1 MLLLFRFNFI
11 LSYYIRMPTPSYTA
25 NTCDCSYGQI
35 MFHPAQCRGCTS
47 AYGSTPSDPEITAAV
62 VQKRI
67 WGQVR
72 APASMFSMNLAAL
85 TVAGDYKN
93 APKTNLSQGYY
104 GVNWNQMSDRNVAHI
119 QLSRNVP
126 SRGNS
131 TRTTLTRHQP
141 GAAAPGGAG
150 VDVKHGSYARYLA
163 RKKAGNIRTQKVPTN
178 VNPVRGNKTRMIGMV
193 ACPPTREGQIP
204 QTAVNFT
211 APCPPGSNPF

>member
-35 MFHPAQCRGCTS
+35 MFHPAKCTS
-47 AYGSTPSDPEITAAV
+47 SFPCEYGPHRGVYAV
-62 VQKRI
+62 IHQKRI

-93 APKTNLSQGYY
+93 APLTNPQQGYY
-104 GVNWNQMSDRNVAHI
+104 GVNWNQMSDRNVAHL

-131 TRTTLTRHQP
+131 TKTTLTRHQP

-163 RKKAGNIRTQKVPTN
+163 RKKAGNLRTQRRSANLPD
-178 VNPVRGNKTRMIGMV
+178 PVQGNKTRMVGMV
-193 ACPPTREGQIP
+193 ACPGHAGPYTD
-204 QTAVNFT
+204 
-211 APCPPGSNPF
+211 PCGKNW

>member
-1 MLLLFRFNFI
+1 
-11 LSYYIRMPTPSYTA
+11 MPSPSYTA

-35 MFHPAQCRGCTS
+35 MFHPAQCRGCVS
-47 AYGSTPSDPEITAAV
+47 AYGAEPHDPEVTAAI

-93 APKTNLSQGYY
+93 APKINPSQGYY
-104 GVNWNQMSDRNVAHI
+104 GVNWNQMSDRNVAHL

-131 TRTTLTRHQP
+131 TKTTLTRHRP

-163 RKKAGNIRTQKVPTN
+163 RKKAGNIRTQRPKNNPPVP
-178 VNPVRGNKTRMIGMV
+178 VEGNKTRMFGMV
-193 ACPPTREGQIP
+193 SCPPLREGQLP
-204 QTAVNFT
+204 QNVVNFT
-211 APCPPGSNPF
+211 APCPPNSTPF

>member
-1 MLLLFRFNFI
+1 MT
-11 LSYYIRMPTPSYTA
+11 SGYASYTA

-35 MFHPAQCRGCTS
+35 TFHPAQCRSCVSGQGGE
-47 AYGSTPSDPEITAAV
+47 ATAAT

-85 TVAGDYKN
+85 TVAGNNKN
-93 APKTNLSQGYY
+93 IPLLEPANGYY
-104 GVNWNQMSDRNVAHI
+104 GVNWNQMSDRNVAHL

-131 TRTTLTRHQP
+131 TKTTLTRHRP

-163 RKKAGNIRTQKVPTN
+163 RKKAGNLRTQKNSNLPA
-178 VNPVRGNKTRMIGMV
+178 PVEGNKTRMIGMLSRSED
-193 ACPPTREGQIP
+193 CCNYPPVTY
-204 QTAVNFT
+204 VN
-211 APCPPGSNPF
+211 P